1 MGVVEKSKPRVIVK
15 TYGRGSLLGLLSV
28 PFAFLMASRGMNGSQ
43 ESAARDMED
52 DAVAMTR
59 QGYRV
64 VSCCEYGMPRLG
76 ITYHKV
82 TYQLVERS

>member
-1 MGVVEKSKPRVIVK
+1 
-15 TYGRGSLLGLLSV
+15 
-28 PFAFLMASRGMNGSQ
+28 
-43 ESAARDMED
+43 MED

-64 VSCCEYGMPRLG
+64 VSCGEYGMPRLG